1 MGASKNLFVGVHTY
15 VVCSSRHGRVLVLCL
30 FSKGVVIVT
39 WASEMRRTP
48 ICLGSSSYFFLSVS
62 GRHNL
67 CITRT
72 LFASLTLLHL
82 VKYLDLLMSCF
93 LLLDLTSFL
102 LDAGQRIYIIDIDN
116 IVILVDM
123 RNGKKLFRPVFQRW
137 QHFQLLIWHTL
148 WCHE

>member
-1 MGASKNLFVGVHTY
+1 
-15 VVCSSRHGRVLVLCL
+15 
-30 FSKGVVIVT
+30 
-39 WASEMRRTP
+39 MRRTP

-62 GRHNL
+62 GRHYL

-148 WCHE
+148 

>member
-1 MGASKNLFVGVHTY
+1 
-15 VVCSSRHGRVLVLCL
+15 
-30 FSKGVVIVT
+30 
-39 WASEMRRTP
+39 MRRTP

-123 RNGKKLFRPVFQRW
+123 CNG
-137 QHFQLLIWHTL
+137 
-148 WCHE
+148 